1 MDNLLIFRLKNARIA
16 LQYMPEFF
24 DRKNK
29 KGRNKR
35 ITLNPFFYVGS
46 ISLCLLGVLFLNASS
61 LSHLG
66 DFQYSDTV
74 FSHSSFKN
82 ANHPESDDLF
92 FTPQKV
98 LAFETPDLK
107 IIQDNFVYG
116 VSVPRILTT
125 QTLGNMFGSSE
136 NRKEVTDYV
145 VEPGDT
151 VDSLADKFSISTN
164 TIAWANS
171 ISKNSALKVGQT
183 LTILPVSGL
192 IHVVKS
198 GDTISDVAKM
208 YKAKVDAIIE
218 FNNLSG
224 EGDIFIGDIL
234 IIPDGVM
241 PQKAVPLPTQN
252 PVPDSFFIY
261 PAEGIITQGI
271 HYFNAV
277 DLANKCGTPIYATSS
292 GTVQRAVGNGGW
304 NFGMGN
310 YVTILHSGGITTY
323 YGHLM
328 TLFVKPGDRVSVGDR
343 IGLMGQTGKATGCHV
358 HFEVVGAKNP
368 LARYSVGSKIQYK

>member
-1 MDNLLIFRLKNARIA
+1 
-16 LQYMPEFF
+16 
-24 DRKNK
+24 
-29 KGRNKR
+29 
-35 ITLNPFFYVGS
+35 
-46 ISLCLLGVLFLNASS
+46 
-61 LSHLG
+61 LG
-66 DFQYSDTV
+66 DFKYGDAV
-74 FSHSSFKN
+74 FSNSSFKN
-82 ANHPESDDLF
+82 GSNPSDNDLF
-92 FTPQKV
+92 FSPQKA

-107 IIQDNFVYG
+107 IIQDNFVFG
-116 VSVPRILTT
+116 VSVPRILST
-125 QTLGNMFGSSE
+125 QTLGSMFGSSDQ
-136 NRKEVTDYV
+136 NKREVTDYT

-151 VDSLADKFSISTN
+151 IDSLAEKFKISAN

-171 ISKNSALKVGQT
+171 LSRGSALKVGQS

-198 GDTISDVAKM
+198 GDTISDIAKT
-208 YKAKVDAIIE
+208 YKAKVDAIVD

-224 EGDIFIGDIL
+224 EGDIFIGDLL

-241 PQKAVPLPTQN
+241 PQKSTPLAPQN

-261 PAEGIITQGI
+261 PAEGVITQGL

-277 DLANKCGTPIYATSS
+277 DVANKCGTPIYATAS
-292 GTVQRAVGNGGW
+292 GTVQRAIGNGGW

-310 YVTILHSGGITTY
+310 HITILHSGGITTY

-343 IGLMGQTGKATGCHV
+343 IGLMGETGKTTGCHV
-358 HFEVVGAKNP
+358 HFQVIGARNP
-368 LARYSVGSKIQYK
+368 LGQYSVGTKVKYK